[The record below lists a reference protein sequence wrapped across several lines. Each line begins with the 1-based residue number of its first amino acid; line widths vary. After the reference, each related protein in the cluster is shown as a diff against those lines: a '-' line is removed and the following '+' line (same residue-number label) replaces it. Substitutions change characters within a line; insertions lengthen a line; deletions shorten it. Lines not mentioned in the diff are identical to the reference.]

1 MSSIDTD
8 VNIILNAEDNASAT
22 VDQATKRI
30 NTSFNKM
37 QAQNKALTRSWDLQ
51 HQSLFKTMQVM
62 RSLGSI
68 ATRSLGVFNSL
79 LLMQIRNGQ
88 TARNLRDAIRDANE
102 AYREFG
108 PASEQY
114 SKAMENVKDIQEDMK
129 NETIQNTLQYA
140 TMATVILT
148 SVVPALNKVVGRL
161 NLLKKA
167 SITSTPAKT
176 PIGTPTPGVT
186 SPKTTPTPKSLG
198 GGLRGAGRFAAG
210 VAAKASGPIA
220 AVQLASMLGEQQ
232 AGETS
237 IPSGAEAIGE
247 IANVTINVV
256 VKSAQDALSA
266 VRDAFGKAGVLGQ

>member
-1 MSSIDTD
+1 MSSLDTD

-22 VDQATKRI
+22 VDAATKRI

-68 ATRSLGVFNSL
+68 ANRSLGVFNSL

-102 AYREFG
+102 AYRQFG

-114 SKAMENVKDIQEDMK
+114 SNAMENVKDIQEDMK

-148 SVVPALNKVVGRL
+148 SVVPALNKVIGRV
-161 NLLKKA
+161 NLLKK
-167 SITSTPAKT
+167 TSVVTTPTKT
-176 PIGTPTPGVT
+176 PIGTPTPGV
-186 SPKTTPTPKSLG
+186 SKPKTTPSPKSLG
-198 GGLRGAGRFAAG
+198 GGLRGAAKFAAG

-220 AVQLASMLGEQQ
+220 AVQVASMLGEQQ

-266 VRDAFGKAGVLGQ
+266 IRDAFGKAGVLGQ